1 MGTGAAAA
9 APTVAEATEGATS
22 VAMEI
27 QRVEDVEAK
36 AVLGAETVAA
46 SEAAVATA
54 AALGSEE

>member
-1 MGTGAAAA
+1 MDCLA
-9 APTVAEATEGATS
+9 APTVAEATEGATA
-22 VAMEI
+22 VAMET
-27 QRVEDVEAK
+27 QQVEDVEAK